1 MASSAR
7 LLISALVVLAIGSLG
22 GCGAGNVALRPTAK
36 PDLRITPAPE
46 QNISGTATAFAQRV
60 VPTPSP
66 VGLYVVKPGD
76 TLSKIANNFATTI
89 DEIMAANN
97 LSDPNTIQ
105 VGQKLTIP
113 SPDPGGASET
123 TVRPTVTGFPEP
135 TTPPDVTVSPEG
147 PTPLDGTI
155 EPEIEAGPDATASG
169 EGVEPTATLPPDV
182 SPTPPLVSP

>member
-7 LLISALVVLAIGSLG
+7 LLISALAVIAIGILG
-22 GCGAGNVALRPTAK
+22 GCGTGEVALRPTAK
-36 PDLRITPAPE
+36 PDVRITPAPE
-46 QNISGTATAFAQRV
+46 QNIGGTATAFAQRV

-113 SPDPGGASET
+113 SPDPGGAAET
-123 TVRPTVTGFPEP
+123 TVRPTVTGFPEA
-135 TTPPDVTVSPEG
+135 TMADVTVSPEI
-147 PTPLDGTI
+147 TI
-155 EPEIEAGPDATASG
+155 SPEIEAGPDATASG
-169 EGVEPTATLPPDV
+169 EGAEPAATLPPDV
-182 SPTPPLVSP
+182 SPAPPLVSP